1 LHHNLNMRINTA
13 LARLLLRGC
22 GACSALSAAAAGH
35 SGDDN
40 QATEEHLADLAGKFS
55 LPLGL

>member
-1 LHHNLNMRINTA
+1 MRINTA

-40 QATEEHLADLAGKFS
+40 QATEEHLADLA
-55 LPLGL
+55 